1 MPGVIMDNVNVEGSI
16 LRPGLGDTRNGASNS
31 FENADKSGQYS
42 GMNGSTH
49 VNGALQHT
57 RTLADKAGEIVP
69 AAPFELPHITQGFF
83 PFGTLVNRS
92 VQQCWIELSEVITEL
107 AAIEVP
113 PANGKPGGNQ
123 SPENLH
129 KKSRLL
135 EFAHDKRAE
144 FIKLLVLS
152 QWSRQAADVSR
163 LIDIQGFIRTRHQSY
178 DSALQYVGEV
188 KRDLV
193 RAQVANPD
201 LKTALEVLSKGEVA
215 SLPDVSTP
223 IGFSLQI
230 ANISNSLATN
240 PLLR

>member
-1 MPGVIMDNVNVEGSI
+1 MDNANVEESI
-16 LRPGLGDTRNGASNS
+16 RRPGLDGISNGTSNTLGHL
-31 FENADKSGQYS
+31 DKSAQGS
-42 GMNGSTH
+42 DMNGSAYT
-49 VNGALQHT
+49 NGALQNL
-57 RTLADKAGEIVP
+57 RAPADKAGEPVSVT
-69 AAPFELPHITQGFF
+69 PFELPHITQGFF

-107 AAIEVP
+107 AAIDVP

-123 SPENLH
+123 SPENLR

-152 QWSRQAADVSR
+152 QWSRQAADVSK
-163 LIDIQGFIRTRHQSY
+163 LIDIQGFIRTRHQAY

-201 LKTALEVLSKGEVA
+201 LKTALEVLSKGRVS
-215 SLPDVSTP
+215 SLPDVSNYP
-223 IGFSLQI
+223 GIVKI
-230 ANISNSLATN
+230 R
-240 PLLR
+240 P